1 MGYLKTEISI
11 IKHIVL
17 TIHGVSS
24 NLSNLSKT
32 GTILMRSVL
41 SLDNPSKKY
50 VKKLHNGVTFIHAKY
65 TN

>member
-1 MGYLKTEISI
+1 MGYLGIEIAI

-24 NLSNLSKT
+24 NLWNRSKT

-41 SLDNPSKKY
+41 NLNNPSKQS
-50 VKKLHNGVTFIHAKY
+50 VI
-65 TN
+65 

>member
-1 MGYLKTEISI
+1 MGYLETEISI

-24 NLSNLSKT
+24 NLWNLSKT

-41 SLDNPSKKY
+41 NFDNPSKKY
-50 VKKLHNGVTFIHAKY
+50 VK
-65 TN
+65 